1 MLATLEADT
10 CEPPVMKF
18 LLDFLPIVAFF
29 ASFKWAEGHPE
40 PVAQWLT
47 AHLGFLVDGG
57 VVGIKEA
64 PVLLST
70 LIVVA
75 ISVLQILIM
84 KVLRKPI
91 DKMLWISA
99 LVVVALGALTV
110 YFHNENFIKWK
121 PTVIY
126 WVMGAGLFV
135 SDIMLKK
142 FVLRAAMK
150 ASDLTMPDAIWRN
163 LSWAWILFFAFMG
176 VLNLYVAF
184 NYPTATW
191 VDFKM
196 WGSLGLMLIFTL
208 AQGVYLGK
216 HMDAAQ
222 AAAKDA

>member
-1 MLATLEADT
+1 
-10 CEPPVMKF
+10 MKF

-29 ASFKWAEGHPE
+29 ASFKWAEGNPE

-47 AHLGFLVDGG
+47 QHLGFLVAGG

-70 LIVVA
+70 LIVVV
-75 ISVLQILIM
+75 ISVLQILTM

-99 LVVVALGALTV
+99 LVVIGLGALTV

-126 WVMGAGLFV
+126 WVMGTGLFI
-135 SDIMLKK
+135 SDIVLKK
-142 FVLRAAMK
+142 CVLRAAMT
-150 ASDLTMPDAIWRN
+150 ASDIAVPDRGWQT
-163 LSWAWILFFAFMG
+163 LSWGWIGFFAVMG

-184 NYPTATW
+184 NYPTSTW

-196 WGSLGLMLIFTL
+196 WGGLGLMLVFTVI
-208 AQGVYLGK
+208 QGIYLSR
-216 HMDAAQ
+216 HMDAADV
-222 AAAKDA
+222 APSAKDA

>member
-1 MLATLEADT
+1 LILTPARALT
-10 CEPPVMKF
+10 MKL

-29 ASFKWAEGHPE
+29 ASFKWAEGNPE

-47 AHLGFLVDGG
+47 QHLGFLVDGG

-70 LIVVA
+70 LIVVV

-84 KVLRKPI
+84 KVMRKPI

-99 LVVVALGALTV
+99 LVVISLGALTV

-121 PTVIY
+121 PTIIY
-126 WVMGAGLFV
+126 WVMGTGLFI
-135 SDIMLKK
+135 SDILLKK
-142 FVLRAAMK
+142 YVLRAAMK
-150 ASDLTMPDAIWRN
+150 AADMVVPDRVWQN
-163 LSWAWILFFAFMG
+163 LSWGWIGFFAFMG

-184 NYPTATW
+184 NYPTTTW

-196 WGSLGLMLIFTL
+196 WGSLGLMLVFTV
-208 AQGVYLGK
+208 AQGLYLGR

-222 AAAKDA
+222 APAKDT

>member
-1 MLATLEADT
+1 
-10 CEPPVMKF
+10 MKF

-29 ASFKWAEGHPE
+29 ASFKWAEGNPE

-47 AHLGFLVDGG
+47 QHLGFLVAGG

-70 LIVVA
+70 LIVVV

-99 LVVVALGALTV
+99 LVVIGLGALTV
-110 YFHNENFIKWK
+110 YFHNESFIKWK

-126 WVMGAGLFV
+126 WVMGTGLFI
-135 SDIMLKK
+135 SDIVLKK
-142 FVLRAAMK
+142 YVLRAAMK
-150 ASDLTMPDAIWRN
+150 ATDIAVPDRVWQT
-163 LSWAWILFFAFMG
+163 LSWGWIGFFAFMG

-184 NYPTATW
+184 NYPTSTW

-196 WGSLGLMLIFTL
+196 WGSLGLMLVFTV
-208 AQGVYLGK
+208 AQGLYLGR

-222 AAAKDA
+222 APAKDA